1 MSGESPGEKTEL
13 PTPKRERESRE
24 KGQVAKSTE
33 VTTTISMFSVIG
45 YLWFSWDSNFAKLV
59 ALMDDSAGL
68 AASGDFGTASV
79 QGVFNIYYT
88 FIDLILPIV
97 GVAIAAGL
105 FGNFVQFGFLWALE
119 SIKPDLKKINPM
131 EGFKRIFSM
140 KQVVQVLKSIAKII
154 LLSAMLYYV
163 VTYSIGAYINSLS
176 CGIPCI
182 TTISG
187 AIMQLLLFV
196 SFIAFV
202 GVGVIDFMYQK
213 HAHIKSLMM
222 SKEEVKQEY
231 KQTEGSPEIKGQR
244 KRISQEILMSDNSA
258 ATKKASAVVVNPTH
272 YAVALSYRPEEVAVP
287 LVVAKGVDLTALR
300 MRADAEEAGVPI
312 FSNVKLAR
320 MLHAEV
326 ELDELIPQDMFAAV
340 AEILVWIEQHKDEL
354 YHGPLSRGV
363 IDLEEEKKRDG
374 GAAPN

>member
-1 MSGESPGEKTEL
+1 MSEQSAGEKTEL
-13 PTPKRERESRE
+13 PTPKREREARE

-33 VTTTISMFSVIG
+33 TTTTISLFSVIA

-59 ALMDDSAGL
+59 ALMDDSANL
-68 AASGDFGTASV
+68 AANSDFETGSI
-79 QGVFNIYYT
+79 QGVFNIYYA
-88 FIDLILPIV
+88 FIDVILPIV

-119 SIKPDLKKINPM
+119 SIKPDLKKINPF
-131 EGFKRIFSM
+131 EGVKRIFSM

-154 LLSAMLYYV
+154 LLSTMLYFV

-182 TTISG
+182 ANISG
-187 AIMQLLLFV
+187 AIMKLMLSV

-202 GVGVIDFMYQK
+202 GVAVIDFMYQR
-213 HAHIKSLMM
+213 HSHTKSLMM
-222 SKEEVKQEY
+222 TKEEVKKEH
-231 KQTEGSPEIKGQR
+231 KETEGSPEIKGQR
-244 KRISQEILMSDNSA
+244 KRVSQEILMGNNSA

-287 LVVAKGVDLTALR
+287 LVVAKGVDLTALQ

-312 FSNVKLAR
+312 FSNIKLAR

-326 ELDELIPQDMFAAV
+326 ELDELIPQDMFGAV
-340 AEILVWIEQHKDEL
+340 AEILVWIEHHKDEL
-354 YHGPLSRGV
+354 YHGPIGRGV
-363 IDLEEEKKRDG
+363 IDLEIEHAMIKD
-374 GAAPN
+374 